1 MNLKRN
7 GIDVDE
13 RQYINTSHSMV
24 KMQSIVERLLGQTPE
39 LQKAIPFE
47 SNLYPPQML
56 SKNRTS

>member
-39 LQKAIPFE
+39 LQKGTPLLSYLPPTPF
-47 SNLYPPQML
+47 
-56 SKNRTS
+56 TGIATI